1 MNTNNLKRFA
11 QDARRK
17 LLEQVSSKLD
27 YVLSHD
33 SSTLRTKA
41 ETLKRLNDEIE
52 ASGRDT
58 VVDKVAYTWFNRL
71 VALRFM
77 DANSFQPMGINV
89 LTPVSGISPQILDEA
104 HAGHIPEELPIRKEE
119 VMDILDGRVVSVN
132 PDNDAYR
139 ILLVASCNQISTV
152 FPFLFERIND
162 YTELLLPD
170 DLTSSFSII
179 KDILNGM
186 SDEDC
191 QEVEIIGW
199 LYQFYIS
206 EKKDEV
212 FASGEKVKKEDIP
225 AATQL
230 FTPRWIVEYMVQ
242 NTLGKLWLQN
252 RPNSKLRDFM
262 HYYIESPSAESDDYL
277 KVNSVE
283 EITLLDQASGSGHIL
298 VYGFELF
305 SKIYEEEGYTSSEIP
320 QLIIEKNLFG
330 FEIDERAAQLAGFAL
345 MMKARSYHR
354 RFFKKEV
361 KPNILCFQDLKIAE
375 VEIKPFFKGLGTTIS
390 DNLFHDLKTMNQAT
404 NFGSLIQPHTETKS
418 LEETRNLLQS
428 KLEGADIFSR
438 PKIENLIQTLDQL
451 ILLSKK
457 YHCIV
462 DNPPYMGG
470 GNMNRELSEFV
481 KTNYPDSK
489 ADLMTCFMEAGLQ
502 MLFSK
507 GFLGMINLPS
517 WLFLSSFEKVRKKII
532 KEKHIDSLLHMGR
545 GIFGVDW
552 GSTAFIVRNEIS
564 MQDANYF
571 KLHKRNFQHI
581 YPEDIKAIFCLAK
594 ENSLIRVNFE
604 KYREGEGIS
613 SINELIDEKGIQ
625 IQYSKNQ
632 RIFEQIPGSPIG
644 YWISEN
650 AIQIYSSYNLLLDD
664 FSFKR
669 GIATGDNDRF
679 IRFWFETKTDK
690 LNKKWYPYNK
700 GGDYRKWFGNRLYL
714 VNWDNDGDE
723 IKNLKDKKGKLRSRP
738 QNIEFNF
745 IPNISYSSL
754 TSGSPSFRIYDGF
767 INDQAGNYIVPKKET
782 SLDNLIGLLNSKVA
796 KYFMDIKSQ
805 TLNITADEIN
815 SIPIKRIE
823 NESLIIE
830 LIETSKKEWNSKEL
844 SWEFKRNDLLR
855 YNENELVDGFAFY
868 KQYWSTKFFLLH
880 KKEQEINQ
888 LFIDAYG
895 LNEELSPNIS
905 LDDITL
911 LKDEISI
918 NGNEIQFLPSEVF
931 SQFLSYSVGCMFGR
945 YSLGKEGLILANQG
959 ETLEDYLTKVEK
971 TQEEV
976 TFFPDEDNIIPVL
989 DDTWFE
995 DDIVSRFHEFLKVT
1009 FGEKNFRKNLAFVE
1023 ECLGKDIR
1031 KYFVKDFYKDHIK
1044 RYKKRPIYWSF
1055 SSPKGH
1061 FNVLIYMHRYTPD
1074 TLNRILNNYL
1084 REFIEKLQAHRKNL
1098 LHIEVSGTPVE
1109 QNKARKDINKVD
1121 EMIADCRQY
1130 ETDILYPLATER
1142 ISLDL
1147 DDGVLVNYNKF
1158 GKGVTLVPGLNDK
1171 KAKDKVKKF
1180 DWIDSSNIR

>member
-52 ASGRDT
+52 ATGRDT

-89 LTPVSGISPQILDEA
+89 LTPVSGISPQILDES

-119 VMDILDGRVVSVN
+119 VMDILDGRVASVN

-262 HYYIESPSAESDDYL
+262 PYYIESPSSQSDDYL
-277 KVNSVE
+277 KVGSVE

-375 VEIKPFFKGLGTTIS
+375 EEIKPLFKDLGIAIS
-390 DNLFHDLKTMNQAT
+390 DILFHDLKTMKQAT
-404 NFGSLIQPHTETKS
+404 NFGSLIQPHTDIKS
-418 LEETRNLLQS
+418 LEKTRNSLQS
-428 KLEGADIFSR
+428 KVHGADIFSR
-438 PKIENLIQTLDQL
+438 PKIENLIQTLNQL
-451 ILLSKK
+451 FLLNMK
-457 YHCIV
+457 YHCVV

-470 GNMNRELSEFV
+470 GNMNKELSEFV
-481 KTNYPDSK
+481 KTNFPRGK
-489 ADLMTCFMEAGLQ
+489 ADLMACFMEAGLNS
-502 MLFSK
+502 LIPK
-507 GFLGMINLPS
+507 GFLGMINQHS
-517 WLFLSSFEKVRKKII
+517 WMFLSSYEELRKDLIKSISFDTLLHLGPRTFPEIGGEVVQNSGFSFWKTQSNSKGSYIRLLDYDRSDLKKDKTIEAIKNPACGWIFYSDQKDFEK
-532 KEKHIDSLLHMGR
+532 
-545 GIFGVDW
+545 
-552 GSTAFIVRNEIS
+552 
-564 MQDANYF
+564 
-571 KLHKRNFQHI
+571 
-581 YPEDIKAIFCLAK
+581 
-594 ENSLIRVNFE
+594 
-604 KYREGEGIS
+604 
-613 SINELIDEKGIQ
+613 
-625 IQYSKNQ
+625 
-632 RIFEQIPGSPIG
+632 IPGSPLG
-644 YWISEN
+644 YWLSDNFIKNFETDIVFEDLGVPRQGLGTTNNTRFVKSWNEVEFDKIKFDSQNANIAKESGYKWFPYIKGGGFRRWYGNYNDVVNWQNDGEEIKSALIGKNPNIPRSEKLYFKTGITWGLIS
-650 AIQIYSSYNLLLDD
+650 SFGFSCRRVDYNCIFDVGGSMAFPNDKYINFLIAFLNSNLTVEILKVFSPTLNFQVGDLKQLPIKFSEEINRLVEPIATKSIVISKEEWNKNETSWD
-664 FSFKR
+664 FSRNELLRTKAF
-669 GIATGDNDRF
+669 TLEET
-679 IRFWFETKTDK
+679 FEQYQEYWK
-690 LNKKWYPYNK
+690 NKFYQ
-700 GGDYRKWFGNRLYL
+700 LH
-714 VNWDNDGDE
+714 
-723 IKNLKDKKGKLRSRP
+723 KN
-738 QNIEFNF
+738 E
-745 IPNISYSSL
+745 
-754 TSGSPSFRIYDGF
+754 
-767 INDQAGNYIVPKKET
+767 EE
-782 SLDNLIGLLNSKVA
+782 LNS
-796 KYFMDIKSQ
+796 Q
-805 TLNITADEIN
+805 
-815 SIPIKRIE
+815 
-823 NESLIIE
+823 
-830 LIETSKKEWNSKEL
+830 
-844 SWEFKRNDLLR
+844 
-855 YNENELVDGFAFY
+855 
-868 KQYWSTKFFLLH
+868 FL
-880 KKEQEINQ
+880 KI
-888 LFIDAYG
+888 YG
-895 LNEELSPNIS
+895 LEDELDPRVP
-905 LDDITL
+905 LKEITL
-911 LKDEISI
+911 LKEETSI
-918 NGNEIQFLPSEVF
+918 VQENLVFHSDEVF
-931 SQFLSYSVGCMFGR
+931 AQFLSYSVGCMFGR
-945 YSLGKEGLILANQG
+945 YSLDKDGLILANQR
-959 ETLEDYLTKVEK
+959 ETIGDYFKKVEK
-971 TQEEV
+971 SENEV
-976 TFFPDEDNIIPVL
+976 SFLPDEDNVLPVL

-995 DDIVSRFHEFLKVT
+995 DDIVSRFHEFLKSS
-1009 FGEKNFRKNLAFVE
+1009 FGEKNFRKNLSFVE

-1031 KYFVKDFYKDHIK
+1031 KYFVKDFYKDHVK

-1098 LHIEVSGTPVE
+1098 LHIEVTGTPVE

-1142 ISLDL
+1142 ISIDL

-1158 GKGVTLVPGLNDK
+1158 GKAVTLVLGLNDK

-1180 DWIDSSNIR
+1180 NWIDSSNIR